1 MQMEYS
7 AEDIA
12 AARSLQCLVYLCTSM
27 AVFWTYDYACSLH
40 EEWTFLFRSRWTKL
54 YSAFGSSTHLPD
66 GELTYRASE
75 YFNPNEN
82 SDKCQMLIVIY
93 SYFSMISVGCSEL
106 FFVLRTYALWN
117 NNRIILV
124 AMLSTFLA
132 VAIASTVICFITVGT
147 SQVTTSAIP
156 GIPGCYRTS
165 TSFNLNA
172 IQFLLLFAFQLGL
185 VCLTLLRV
193 IQSWQTTNGPLYA
206 ILVKHNIFWYASGLF
221 LSAMNILISIMFT
234 HSAYHSLIED
244 FEFVVLTILATR
256 MHLHVWQMDQDA
268 HGSDA
273 LGMIYL
279 FDMLPADL
287 MA

>member
-1 MQMEYS
+1 
-7 AEDIA
+7 
-12 AARSLQCLVYLCTSM
+12 M

-40 EEWTFLFRSRWTKL
+40 EEWTFLFWSRWTKVKGL
-54 YSAFGSSTHLPD
+54 YIITRHLPFVFLAT
-66 GELTYRASE
+66 ELYK

-82 SDKCQMLIVIY
+82 SDKCQMLIMIY
-93 SYFSMISVGCSEL
+93 SCFSMISVGCSEL

-117 NNRIILV
+117 NNRTILV
-124 AMLSTFLA
+124 AMLSTSLA
-132 VAIASTVICFITVGT
+132 VAVASTVIGFITVGT

-165 TSFNLNA
+165 TSFNA

-185 VCLTLLRV
+185 VCLTLIRV

-206 ILVKHNIFWYASGLF
+206 ILVKHNIFYYASGLF
-221 LSAMNILISIMFT
+221 LSAMNILISIMFAY
-234 HSAYHSLIED
+234 SAYHSLIED
-244 FEFVVLTILATR
+244 FEFLVLTILATR

-279 FDMLPADL
+279 FDVLPADL
-287 MA
+287 RA